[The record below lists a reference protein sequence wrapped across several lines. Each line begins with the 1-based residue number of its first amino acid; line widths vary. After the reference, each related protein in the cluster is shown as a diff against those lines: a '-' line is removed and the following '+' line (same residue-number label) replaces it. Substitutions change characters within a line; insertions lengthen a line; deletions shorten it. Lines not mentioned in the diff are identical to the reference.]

1 MPEGTV
7 WLKKVGNSLVPT
19 DDDSR
24 KLFGLIPENV
34 MVLTNVRTPR
44 NPNQLRL
51 IWHLARLVFDNTEQF
66 DSAEHVME
74 QIKIGTGYSV
84 RTLLVIPG
92 VGEVWQVRGK
102 SIAYESMP
110 QNEFAAWLETAL
122 DYVAAE
128 LLPGVDRDEIVKHIQ
143 ELMAPAPQKRQGRKR
158 PRS

>member
-1 MPEGTV
+1 MPEGTI
-7 WLKKVGNSLVPT
+7 WLKKVGDFLVPT

-24 KLFGLIPENV
+24 KLLGSIPENV

-66 DSAEHVME
+66 ESAEHVME

-110 QNEFAAWLETAL
+110 QSEFAQWLETAL
-122 DYVAAE
+122 DYVAAD
-128 LLPGVDRDEIVKHIQ
+128 LLPGVDRDEIVKHIE
-143 ELMAPAPQKRQGRKR
+143 ELMAPAPQRRGHKKA
-158 PRS
+158 